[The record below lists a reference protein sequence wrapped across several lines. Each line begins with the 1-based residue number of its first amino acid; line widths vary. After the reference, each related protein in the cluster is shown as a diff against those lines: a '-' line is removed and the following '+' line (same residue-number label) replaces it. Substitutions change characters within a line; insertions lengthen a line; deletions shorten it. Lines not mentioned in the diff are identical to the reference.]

1 MGEPWLDIGYDMNQ
15 FRKDMAK
22 ADEMERNKMG
32 KVKGF
37 YTNELLLEREDDIR
51 NLNKKSRKL
60 HKEIGS
66 LKYSLLQVRAE
77 LNEIRHDGETKI
89 VHYTMEESEQRVK
102 NSLEIIKKALRN
114 E

>member
-1 MGEPWLDIGYDMNQ
+1 MGEHWLDIGYDMNQ

-22 ADEMERNKMG
+22 ADKIKDKKMG

-51 NLNKKSRKL
+51 SLTKENRKL
-60 HKEIGS
+60 HKSIGS

-77 LNEIRHDGETKI
+77 LNEIKHDGKTKI
-89 VHYTMEESEQRVK
+89 VHYTMEESEQKVK
-102 NSLEIIKKALRN
+102 NSLEIIKKALN
-114 E
+114 ND

>member
-51 NLNKKSRKL
+51 NLNKHNRDL

-77 LNEIRHDGETKI
+77 LNEIKHGVETK
-89 VHYTMEESEQRVK
+89 QVK
-102 NSLEIIKKALRN
+102 NSLKIIKKALRN